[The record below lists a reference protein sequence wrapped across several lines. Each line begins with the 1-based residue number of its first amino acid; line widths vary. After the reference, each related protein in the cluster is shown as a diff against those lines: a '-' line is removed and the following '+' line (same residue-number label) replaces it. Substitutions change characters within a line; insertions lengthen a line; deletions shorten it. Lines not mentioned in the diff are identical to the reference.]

1 MFDTMSSLVLLM
13 NTVIHSA
20 TLLLLLLLTHIHKT
34 VRGPAARTVVHDHVS
49 IIPIV
54 CICTNYEEF

>member
-1 MFDTMSSLVLLM
+1 MSSLVLLM

-20 TLLLLLLLTHIHKT
+20 TLLLLVLLLLTHIHKT

>member
-1 MFDTMSSLVLLM
+1 MSSLVLLM